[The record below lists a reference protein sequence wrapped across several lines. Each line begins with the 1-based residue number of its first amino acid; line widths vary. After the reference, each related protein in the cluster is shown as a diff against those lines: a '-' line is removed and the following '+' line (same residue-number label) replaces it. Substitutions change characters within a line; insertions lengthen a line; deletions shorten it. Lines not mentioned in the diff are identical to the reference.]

1 MFGLKPVLLFGA
13 AALLGALL
21 APPVAHAAPA
31 AVSSAER
38 ETEQHAAQGR
48 RFADKARYHDAI
60 AEFRKAYEL
69 RADPEFLFAI
79 AGCYRRLGNSE
90 RALFFYQRYLMT
102 APAGE
107 NRAAAEQELAVL
119 GTRTLAPSEPS
130 AEPEPP
136 PAPAPSMANDVV
148 LIALPEQPRTE
159 RPLLRHWWLW
169 ASIGAV
175 IVGATIGVLATRNTD
190 QPAPPATALGNMRY

>member
-1 MFGLKPVLLFGA
+1 MKPVLLI

-21 APPVAHAAPA
+21 APTVAGAAPSA
-31 AVSSAER
+31 LSSAER
-38 ETEQHAAQGR
+38 ETEQHAAQGK
-48 RFADKARYHDAI
+48 RFVDKARYHDAI
-60 AEFRKAYEL
+60 AEYRKAYEL

-102 APAGE
+102 APGGE
-107 NRAAAEQELAVL
+107 NRAAAEQEIAVL
-119 GTRTLAPSEPS
+119 GTRTLAPSEPT
-130 AEPEPP
+130 EPEPP
-136 PAPAPSMANDVV
+136 ALAPSLSNDVV
-148 LIALPEQPRTE
+148 LVALPERQRGE

-175 IVGATIGVLATRNTD
+175 IVGATIGVLATRQTE
-190 QPAPPATALGNMRY
+190 PAGPPASALGNMRF